1 VAFRAGLE
9 LPVLHLGLWGLSFLV
24 RWRILR
30 SLEPLAALLRG
41 IATLLEPFGTDRG
54 GMIVRAVG
62 RLPRG
67 GHELRSWT
75 LIAEAGDGPEIPALV
90 ARVLCR
96 KALDRRLVSGARA
109 CLAEASLAEVLD
121 EAADLRVRTAASA
134 DAVVPLFRQSLGAAF
149 GTLPER
155 VRALHENVDTCR
167 WEGHAEVETGRSFVA
182 ALVRRL
188 VGFPGSGDA
197 IAVSVEMRRD
207 GDAELWIRDFGGA
220 RFRSEMRPAGPSGS
234 GRITERFGPF
244 RFAIP
249 LAISPSALGFPV
261 ERGWFLGVPI
271 PRFLLPTSETVEF
284 EEAGAFRFD
293 VSLSL
298 PFFGKLVRY
307 SGVLSEAVAEGPR
320 KGQIESADASDC
332 LHR

>member
-1 VAFRAGLE
+1 
-9 LPVLHLGLWGLSFLV
+9 
-24 RWRILR
+24 
-30 SLEPLAALLRG
+30 
-41 IATLLEPFGTDRG
+41 
-54 GMIVRAVG
+54 
-62 RLPRG
+62 
-67 GHELRSWT
+67 
-75 LIAEAGDGPEIPALV
+75 
-90 ARVLCR
+90 
-96 KALDRRLVSGARA
+96 
-109 CLAEASLAEVLD
+109 
-121 EAADLRVRTAASA
+121 
-134 DAVVPLFRQSLGAAF
+134 
-149 GTLPER
+149 
-155 VRALHENVDTCR
+155 
-167 WEGHAEVETGRSFVA
+167 
-182 ALVRRL
+182 
-188 VGFPGSGDA
+188 
-197 IAVSVEMRRD
+197 MRRD

-220 RFRSEMRPAGPSGS
+220 RFRSEMRLAGPSGS